1 VKRRTVRAGLS
12 PSIDYGNG
20 LCDPTTGPLDH
31 TGGRRADW
39 RIVKL
44 RVQHKRRQLMAIAG
58 KDQGRPTHVEEAIQA
73 MTAMHDAHHA
83 EASRLDRLIDRITAT
98 VARSNFLIYVVL
110 AIALWFSANSVMRSL
125 GTGPIDVWPFSFL
138 SLLVSCTALLISVLI
153 LASQRRADRLANL
166 REQMT
171 LEMVLLTTQKV
182 SKLIDLMEE
191 LRRDSPD
198 IKDRVDLEAIEMAD
212 MPDHDTVLT
221 AIQEIN
227 AT

>member
-1 VKRRTVRAGLS
+1 MTE
-12 PSIDYGNG
+12 
-20 LCDPTTGPLDH
+20 TGKN
-31 TGGRRADW
+31 T
-39 RIVKL
+39 
-44 RVQHKRRQLMAIAG
+44 
-58 KDQGRPTHVEEAIQA
+58 GRPTHVEEAIQA
-73 MTAMHDAHHA
+73 MTAMHAAHHA
-83 EASRLDRLIDRITAT
+83 EASPLERFIDRVTAT
-98 VARSNFLIYVVL
+98 VARPSFLAYV
-110 AIALWFSANSVMRSL
+110 ATTIALWVGANSLTRAF
-125 GTGPIDVWPFSFL
+125 GAKAADGWPFSFL
-138 SLLVSCTALLISVLI
+138 SLLVSCTALFISVLI

-198 IKDRVDLEAIEMAD
+198 VKDRVDLEAVEMAD
-212 MPDHDTVLT
+212 MPDHDTVLN